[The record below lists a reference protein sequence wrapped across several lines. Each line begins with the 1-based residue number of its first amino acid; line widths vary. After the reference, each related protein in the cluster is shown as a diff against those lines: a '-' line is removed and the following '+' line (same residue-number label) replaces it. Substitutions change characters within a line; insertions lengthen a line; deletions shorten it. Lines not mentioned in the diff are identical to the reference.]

1 MDRRYGFT
9 IMSLIR
15 HNVPKTMKM
24 SLHAESERPGGPLP
38 VGGGASLRGGGGA
51 PRALATLFDLYFGF
65 ICHKKHYCIMLL
77 DSKRPKE
84 HRKLK

>member
-38 VGGGASLRGGGGA
+38 VGGGGRASEGEGER
-51 PRALATLFDLYFGF
+51 LARWLPCLICTLVLSATRN
-65 ICHKKHYCIMLL
+65 ITA
-77 DSKRPKE
+77 
-84 HRKLK
+84 

>member
-38 VGGGASLRGGGGA
+38 VGGGGEPQRGRGSASRVGY
-51 PRALATLFDLYFGF
+51 PV
-65 ICHKKHYCIMLL
+65 
-77 DSKRPKE
+77 
-84 HRKLK
+84 